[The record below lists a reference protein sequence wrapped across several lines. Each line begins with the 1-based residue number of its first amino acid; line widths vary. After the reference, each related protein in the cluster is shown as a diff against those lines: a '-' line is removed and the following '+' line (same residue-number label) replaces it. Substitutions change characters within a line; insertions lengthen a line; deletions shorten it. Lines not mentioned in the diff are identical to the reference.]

1 MIELLITI
9 AKLTDRAKFPF
20 VHWDARQTDMSY
32 SGICCLGGG
41 GLVNCNMM
49 IFDIVPSADDILT

>member
-20 VHWDARQTDMSY
+20 VHWDARQTDMPH
-32 SGICCLGGG
+32 SGICCWWGVSQLQY
-41 GLVNCNMM
+41 
-49 IFDIVPSADDILT
+49 DDI